1 MSLAVPP
8 AVAGAFSLRVQ
19 ALLGYSIYPPFIGY
33 VDGRDPRR
41 LLTPH

>member
-8 AVAGAFSLRVQ
+8 TVASMFSPRVQ

-33 VDGRDPRR
+33 VDGRDPSR
-41 LLTPH
+41 LLDS